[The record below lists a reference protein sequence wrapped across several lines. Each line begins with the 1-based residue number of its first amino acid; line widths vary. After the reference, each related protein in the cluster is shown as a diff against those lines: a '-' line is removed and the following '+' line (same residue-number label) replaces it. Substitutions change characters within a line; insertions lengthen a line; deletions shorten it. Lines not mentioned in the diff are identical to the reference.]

1 MIEFLQQY
9 QDQLM
14 VAGFIIV
21 PTYLIEISP
30 LKINPWT
37 WIGDLIKK
45 LLQSLGRSLNAE
57 VMAELKEVRADYKE
71 LKDDLTQHIEV
82 SGERDI
88 KQCRMRI
95 LRFNDEVIRKT
106 KHTKEHWDNI
116 LEDIDSYDKY
126 CDDHPK
132 YENNKAVMAIANIK
146 RAYLE
151 CAEHDGFL

>member
-9 QDQLM
+9 QDELII
-14 VAGFIIV
+14 AGIIII
-21 PTYLIEISP
+21 PTGLIQISP
-30 LKINPWT
+30 LKLNPWS
-37 WIGDLIKK
+37 WFGKLIKK
-45 LLQSLGRSLNAE
+45 LLRSIGRALNEE
-57 VMAELKEVRADYKE
+57 VMTELKELREEQKN
-71 LKDDLTQHIEV
+71 LKDDLTQHIEI

-95 LRFNDEVIRKT
+95 LRFNDEVIRSI

-116 LEDIDSYDKY
+116 LEDIDVYDKY

-146 RAYLE
+146 RAYLK
-151 CAEHDGFL
+151 CAEDDGFL

>member
-14 VAGFIIV
+14 VAGFIIL

-37 WIGDLIKK
+37 WVGNLIKS
-45 LLQSLGRSLNAE
+45 LLRSLGRALNAE